1 MPMTSMTEVVL
12 SLLLSKFRFAP
23 SEKEIIW
30 EMHGLTSPTEKGH
43 SRVARLPLKIIP
55 L

>member
-1 MPMTSMTEVVL
+1 MTEVVL
-12 SLLLSKFRFAP
+12 SVLLSKFRFAP

-30 EMHGLTSPTEKGH
+30 EMHGLTRPTEKGH
-43 SRVARLPLKIIP
+43 SHVARLPLRVIA